1 MTKFVVIT
9 ADATRRTFSELFA
22 AGADDFL
29 MKPLDVKRFIEVA
42 ESVAVNKRDRL
53 NRRIG

>member
-1 MTKFVVIT
+1 MPIVVIT

-29 MKPLDVKRFIEVA
+29 TKPLDVKRLIEVV
-42 ESVAVNKRDRL
+42 ESVAAEKRERL
-53 NRRIG
+53 DRRIG